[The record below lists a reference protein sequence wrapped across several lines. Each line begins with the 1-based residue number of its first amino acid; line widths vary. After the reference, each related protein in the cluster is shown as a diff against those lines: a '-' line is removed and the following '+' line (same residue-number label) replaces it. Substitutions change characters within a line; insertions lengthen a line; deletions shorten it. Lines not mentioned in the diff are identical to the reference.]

1 MPRRCSGLLVVQF
14 VATWAPA
21 PRPRST
27 TSAFSPVVV
36 ARAILGGWRW
46 SHESEFYGDLLLEEL
61 LAVGALDSFL
71 GLAQRGVLDENVAL
85 GHVSPTVAP
94 C

>member
-1 MPRRCSGLLVVQF
+1 M
-14 VATWAPA
+14 
-21 PRPRST
+21 
-27 TSAFSPVVV
+27 V

-46 SHESEFYGDLLLEEL
+46 AHKSEFDGDLLLEEL
-61 LAVGALDSFL
+61 LSVGALDSFL

-85 GHVSPTVAP
+85 GPVSPAVAP